1 MITVKPALSV
11 KMVVKAQAAMTSAVE
26 VYNRPSFMYR
36 EETFAI
42 LALNAWELLLKAKVV
57 QEGGNKQRAI
67 WAFDYK
73 MLKSGRKSTKP
84 SVVRNRTGNPMTI
97 GIKGCVAKLIE
108 VGKPLNP
115 DIVVNI
121 DALTAV
127 RDNATHYFA
136 ASVVLAKKISEIS
149 GATVRNFVNVAREWF
164 KVDFSEHFSLC
175 MPLAFVSGRSQM
187 SAVVTGGEK
196 KLVAYLD
203 QLIGTQGA
211 SSDFAV
217 ALRLEMKFE
226 KAATADA
233 IKVQFSKDPDAVKVV
248 ITEEDAL
255 KNYPWT
261 YDELTARLKARYSN
275 FVLNN
280 EYHKLRRAF
289 EANPKLFKIRFL
301 DPTKP
306 KGLKKPYYN
315 PNIVAEF
322 DKHYTIAVP
331 KTPPAAPPKAAAVA

>member
-1 MITVKPALSV
+1 
-11 KMVVKAQAAMTSAVE
+11 MTSAVE

-42 LALNAWELLLKAKVV
+42 LALNAWELLLKARVV
-57 QEGGNKQRAI
+57 HEGGNKPRAI

-73 MLKSGRKSTKP
+73 TLKSGMKSTKL
-84 SVVRNRTGNPMTI
+84 SVIRNRTGNPMTI
-97 GIKGCVAKLIE
+97 GIKGCISKLADT
-108 VGKPLNP
+108 GKPLNQ
-115 DIVVNI
+115 DIVANI
-121 DALTAV
+121 DALTAI

-136 ASVVLAKKISEIS
+136 ASPLLAKKISEIS

-164 KVDFSEHFSLC
+164 KVDFAEHFSLC
-175 MPLAFVSGRSQM
+175 MPLAFVAGQSQV
-187 SAVVTGGEK
+187 SAVVTGGEM

-203 QLIGTQGA
+203 QLIGAQGM

-233 IKVQFSKDPDAVKVV
+233 IKVQYSKDSDAVKVV

-255 KNYPWT
+255 KNYPLT
-261 YDELTARLKARYSN
+261 YDELTARLKSRYSN
-275 FVLNN
+275 FIVNN
-280 EYHKLRRAF
+280 AYHALRKSL
-289 EANPKLFKIRFL
+289 EANPKLFRMRFL
-301 DPTKP
+301 DPAKA

-315 PNIVAEF
+315 ANVIAEF
-322 DKHYTIAVP
+322 DKHYTIALP
-331 KTPPAAPPKAAAVA
+331 KPAAPPPKVVAGAVPTGS